1 MLAKLV
7 YISQLHLS
15 WVSLT
20 YVAPDELVWSAP
32 AEVEWGRG
40 RGGVRN
46 SMEQS
51 KGGRARRAGGHVAYI
66 SVVSNKWLATSIAL
80 YMASTT
86 VSTLTQNW
94 VPEARQMHDTRADGM
109 RIADNCFIHF
119 VENMDVRSYTCLN
132 NQQGHRS
139 NHA

>member
-7 YISQLHLS
+7 YISQLHLG
-15 WVSLT
+15 WVGLT
-20 YVAPDELVWSAP
+20 YVAPDELVWSAS
-32 AEVEWGRG
+32 AESNGVKAE
-40 RGGVRN
+40 GGVRN

-66 SVVSNKWLATSIAL
+66 SAVSNKWLATSIAL

-94 VPEARQMHDTRADGM
+94 IPEARQTHDTRADGI

-132 NQQGHRS
+132 NQLGHRS